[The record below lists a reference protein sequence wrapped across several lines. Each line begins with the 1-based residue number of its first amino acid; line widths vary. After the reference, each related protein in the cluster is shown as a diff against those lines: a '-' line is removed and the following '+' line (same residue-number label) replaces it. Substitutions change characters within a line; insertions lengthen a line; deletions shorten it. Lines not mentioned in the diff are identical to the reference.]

1 MQSDEVSWPEL
12 ISFANHE
19 LLAPALWV
27 ALRDKELVSELSD
40 GTAEYLRRVHAVNRV
55 RNDRIRTELKEVIR
69 ALNEDGIEP
78 VLLKG
83 AIDLVASRYS
93 DPAARILR
101 DLDIFVPQ
109 PQHTRVLAILSSI
122 GYQATADWL
131 QTYFTEL
138 SRPGSI
144 APIDLHW
151 YVSAQRNVLPPEEAL
166 QNSTT
171 MTAGDLRFSILSPG
185 HQIVHNILHS
195 EMQDRGSAVGFVW
208 LRQLLDLVAICGLY
222 RYEEG
227 LDWSRIRD
235 RFSRHGLEAAFVARL
250 YMAHRLLDLPMP
262 PGIRPTLAAR
272 LHYQRC
278 LGQLR
283 WSWPL
288 ALGRLWATIGS
299 QFDGRVM
306 DLIYNSGDNPLR
318 LGRDRVRHAIRLV
331 GHHGWNLR
339 HVIRKRR
346 MKFQ

>member
-1 MQSDEVSWPEL
+1 MQSDDVSWPEL
-12 ISFANHE
+12 IAFANHE

-101 DLDIFVPQ
+101 DLDIFVLQ

-138 SRPGSI
+138 SRPGSS

-151 YVSAQRNVLPPEEAL
+151 YVSAQRDILPPEEAL
-166 QNSTT
+166 HGSLA
-171 MTAGDLRFSILSPG
+171 MTAGDLRFRILSPE
-185 HQIVHNILHS
+185 HQIVHNVLHS
-195 EMQDRGSAVGFVW
+195 ELQDGGSAAGFVW
-208 LRQLLDLVAICGLY
+208 LRQLLDLVAICRHYGE
-222 RYEEG
+222 R

-235 RFSRHGLEAAFVARL
+235 RFARHGLESVLLARL
-250 YMAHRLLDLPMP
+250 YLANRLLDLPMP

-283 WSWPL
+283 WRWPMV
-288 ALGRLWATIGS
+288 LGRSWATIGS
-299 QFDGRVM
+299 QFDARLI
-306 DLIYNSGDNPLR
+306 DLIYGSSTNRLR
-318 LGRDRVRHAIRLV
+318 LSRDRVLHAIRLV
-331 GHHGWNLR
+331 KHHGWNLR
-339 HVIRKRR
+339 NVIKKRR